1 MALFNFFKNKSSLPA
16 EEQNEKLPE
25 IPEHIFIENSN
36 AEHPQLNNQIAEG
49 IYSIYNYLMSD
60 FESKGFSDA
69 LVNPDES
76 YKNDNLRLIRYEL
89 EIVIHK
95 VNTYHESLMKDID
108 FHISSRTR
116 AGLIDIVEELKTK
129 KEDLISHQT
138 KVREIQESLSR
149 ETGLYERALLSYNR
163 GFAKGLTSITQ
174 SSLLSKKF

>member
-1 MALFNFFKNKSSLPA
+1 MALFNFFKNKSSLPT
-16 EEQNEKLPE
+16 EESKEASPD
-25 IPEHIFIENSN
+25 IPEHIFIENTN
-36 AEHPQLNNQIAEG
+36 TEHPQFNNQIAEG
-49 IYSIYNYLMSD
+49 IYAIYNYLMSD

-76 YKNDNLRLIRYEL
+76 YKDDNLKLIRYEL

-108 FHISSRTR
+108 FHISSRSR

-129 KEDLISHQT
+129 KDDLFSHQS
-138 KVREIQESLSR
+138 KVKEIQDSLGR
-149 ETGLYERALLSYNR
+149 ETGLYERALLSYKR